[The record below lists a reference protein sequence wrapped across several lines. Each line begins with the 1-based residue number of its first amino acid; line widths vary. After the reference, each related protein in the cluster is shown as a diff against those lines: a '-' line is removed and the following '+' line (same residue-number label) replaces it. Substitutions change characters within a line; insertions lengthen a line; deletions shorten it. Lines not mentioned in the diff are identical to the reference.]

1 VRESLVGHL
10 CAPGEPGTPLKLEA
24 FSHAS
29 GHIAEGVLHDGGGR
43 WWWVAGGVP
52 RLLPPSMYRNA
63 ELEARHGARLARMGL
78 NPLEGR
84 AGRGRLHR
92 VQTETID
99 RFGHEWQVFREWG
112 YHDSAAVGDAP
123 SFRGGRWEDTLAA
136 FRSKTFLEGLID
148 GAMCLDAGCGN
159 GRFCAGAMAS
169 GASEVIGVDIGWGV
183 DAAHERHRENPK
195 IHIVQGSLFELP
207 VRAVGVAF
215 SIGVLMHTG
224 DAARA
229 FRSVAGAVAPGGL
242 MAVRMYHRGN
252 WAYEAV
258 DGGIRR
264 VTTRLSKRGQM
275 RFSELMAGLGRR
287 LEGPSRMKWYR
298 VLRNWP
304 TVHHNLDWWSAPVA
318 SHHTSGEVVRW
329 GRRAGLRAVR
339 VDPPAEQERYGFWDW
354 PEALTVLFERPA
366 EAQIEAKPI
375 AARGAIAA

>member
-1 VRESLVGHL
+1 
-10 CAPGEPGTPLKLEA
+10 
-24 FSHAS
+24 
-29 GHIAEGVLHDGGGR
+29 
-43 WWWVAGGVP
+43 
-52 RLLPPSMYRNA
+52 MYRNA
-63 ELEARHGARLARMGL
+63 ELEARHRARLYGL
-78 NPLEGR
+78 GLSLPAES

-112 YHDSAAVGDAP
+112 YHDAAVVGDDPA
-123 SFRGGRWEDTLAA
+123 FRGGRWVDTLSA

-148 GAMCLDAGCGN
+148 GALCLDAGCGN
-159 GRFCAGAMAS
+159 GRFSAAAAAS
-169 GASEVIGVDIGWGV
+169 GAAEVLGVDIGWGV
-183 DAAHERHRENPK
+183 DAAFERHRDNPK
-195 IHIVQGSLFELP
+195 INIVQGSLFELP
-207 VRAVGVAF
+207 VRGVDAAF

-229 FRSVAGAVAPGGL
+229 FRSVAGAVVPGGL

-252 WAYEAV
+252 WAYEMV

-264 VTTRLSKRGQM
+264 VTTRLGKGAQM
-275 RFSELMAGLGRR
+275 RFARAMAGLGQR
-287 LEGPSRMKWYR
+287 LDGSARMKWYR

-329 GRRAGLRAVR
+329 GRRAGLHAIR
-339 VDPPAEQERYGFWDW
+339 VDPPAEQERYGFWEW

-366 EAQIEAKPI
+366 EAEVEAKPI
-375 AARGAIAA
+375 AAVRGAIAA